1 MCKGAKAKVSCNGEK
16 MSFDVFDV
24 AASGM
29 RAQRVKMDAISSNIA
44 NINTTRKP
52 DGTVGPY
59 IKKEVSF
66 KAIYDEKLS
75 QGASNFS
82 SNATQAQFDP
92 NTGNMRINSGLALNQ
107 GVMSNGVEV
116 ANISDA
122 QNAVKMIYDPS
133 HPDADAN
140 GYVQVPNINIVEEM
154 VGMVTAS
161 KAYEANAVAA
171 ENAKNMMNAAMKI

>member
-1 MCKGAKAKVSCNGEK
+1 
-16 MSFDVFDV
+16 MSFDMFDV

-29 RAQRVKMDAISSNIA
+29 HAQRVKMDAISSNIA

-66 KAIYDEKLS
+66 RAIYDEKLS

-82 SNATQAQFDP
+82 NNATNAQFDP
-92 NTGNMRINSGLALNQ
+92 ATGTMKINSGIAMNNGQ
-107 GVMSNGVEV
+107 MSNGVEI
-116 ANISDA
+116 ANVTDA
-122 QNAVKMIYDPS
+122 KDPIRTIYDPS
-133 HPDADAN
+133 HPDANAD
-140 GYVQVPNINIVEEM
+140 GFVQVPNINIVEEM

-171 ENAKNMMNAAMKI
+171 ETAKSMINTALRL

>member
-1 MCKGAKAKVSCNGEK
+1 

-29 RAQRVKMDAISSNIA
+29 HAQRIKMDAISSNIA
-44 NINTTRKP
+44 NVNTTRRP

-82 SNATQAQFDP
+82 NNSTSANFNPT
-92 NTGNMRINSGLALNQ
+92 TGSLTINSGVSMNQ
-107 GVMSNGVEV
+107 GQMSNGVMVDGVVEGK
-116 ANISDA
+116 
-122 QNAVKMIYDPS
+122 NAIKTVYDPS
-133 HPDADAN
+133 HPDADAD
-140 GYVQVPNINIVEEM
+140 GYVQLPNINVVEEM

-161 KAYEANAVAA
+161 KAYEANSVAA
-171 ENAKNMMNAAMKI
+171 ENAKTMIQAAMRI

>member
-1 MCKGAKAKVSCNGEK
+1 

-29 RAQRVKMDAISSNIA
+29 QAQRIRMDSISSNIA
-44 NINTTRKP
+44 NINTTRQP

-59 IKKEVSF
+59 IKKNVSF

-82 SNATQAQFDP
+82 SNSTSATFNP
-92 NTGNMRINSGLALNQ
+92 NTGAFKINAGISMNQ
-107 GVMSNGVEV
+107 GQMSNGVEV
-116 ANISDA
+116 AEITNSPDA
-122 QNAVKMIYDPS
+122 IKTIYDPS
-133 HPDADAN
+133 HPDADAD
-140 GYVQVPNINIVEEM
+140 GFVKVPNINLVEEM

-171 ENAKNMMNAAMKI
+171 ENTKTMINSALRI

>member
-1 MCKGAKAKVSCNGEK
+1 

-29 RAQRVKMDAISSNIA
+29 HVQRIKMDTISSNIA
-44 NINTTRKP
+44 NINTTRRP

-66 KAIYDEKLS
+66 RAIYDDKLS

-82 SNATQAQFDP
+82 SNSTDARFDP
-92 NTGNMRINSGLALNQ
+92 ASGSLRIHSGVSMNTGRA
-107 GVMSNGVEV
+107 SNGVEV
-116 ANISDA
+116 DSIEDSKDPIRT
-122 QNAVKMIYDPS
+122 VYDPS
-133 HPDADAN
+133 HPDADAD
-140 GYVQVPNINIVEEM
+140 GFVKLPNINVVEEM

-171 ENAKNMMNAAMKI
+171 SNAKQMIEAAMKI

>member
-1 MCKGAKAKVSCNGEK
+1 
-16 MSFDVFDV
+16 MSFDVFDI

-29 RAQRVKMDAISSNIA
+29 HAQRIKMDSISSNIA
-44 NINTTRKP
+44 NINTTRRP

-59 IKKEVSF
+59 IKKDISF
-66 KAIYDEKLS
+66 KAVYDEKLS

-82 SNATQAQFDP
+82 SNATASQFDP
-92 NTGNMRINSGLALNQ
+92 ATGTMKINSGISMNQ
-107 GVMSNGVEV
+107 GQMSNGVEI
-116 ANISDA
+116 AEITDS
-122 QNAVKMIYDPS
+122 QNAVRTIYDPS
-133 HPDADAN
+133 HPDANED

-171 ENAKNMMNAAMKI
+171 ENVKSMMNTALKI

>member
-1 MCKGAKAKVSCNGEK
+1 
-16 MSFDVFDV
+16 MSFDVFDI

-29 RAQRVKMDAISSNIA
+29 RAQRVKLDSISSNIA
-44 NINTTRKP
+44 NINTTRNP

-59 IKKEVSF
+59 IKKDVSF

-82 SNATQAQFDP
+82 SNSTAAQFNP
-92 NTGNMRINSGLALNQ
+92 ATGTMTINSGISLNQ
-107 GVMSNGVEV
+107 GQMSSGVEV
-116 ANISDA
+116 ASITDA
-122 QNAVKMIYDPS
+122 KDPIKVIYDPS
-133 HPDADAN
+133 HPDADAD
-140 GYVQVPNINIVEEM
+140 GYVKMPNVNIVEEM

-171 ENAKNMMNAAMKI
+171 ENAKQMMNTALRI

>member
-1 MCKGAKAKVSCNGEK
+1 

-29 RAQRVKMDAISSNIA
+29 QAQRIKMDSISSNIA
-44 NINTTRKP
+44 NINTTRKA

-59 IKKEVSF
+59 IKKNVSF

-82 SNATQAQFDP
+82 SNATSSSFNP
-92 NTGNMRINSGLALNQ
+92 STGILKFNAGISMNQ
-107 GVMSNGVEV
+107 GKMSNGVEV
-116 ANISDA
+116 AGISDA
-122 QNAVKMIYDPS
+122 PDAVRTVYDPS
-133 HPDADAN
+133 HPDADAD
-140 GYVQVPNINIVEEM
+140 GFVKLPNVNLVEEM

-161 KAYEANAVAA
+161 KAYEANAIAA
-171 ENAKNMMNAAMKI
+171 ENAKNMINSAMRI

>member
-1 MCKGAKAKVSCNGEK
+1 

-29 RAQRVKMDAISSNIA
+29 RAQRVKMDAISSNVA
-44 NINTTRKP
+44 NINTTRRP

-66 KAIYDEKLS
+66 KAIYDQKLS

-82 SNATQAQFDP
+82 SNATDAKFDP
-92 NTGNMRINSGLALNQ
+92 NTGNMTINSGLSLNQ
-107 GVMSNGVEV
+107 GQMSSGVEV
-116 ANISDA
+116 ASITDA
-122 QNAVKMIYDPS
+122 QNAVRTIYDPS
-133 HPDADAN
+133 HPDADAD
-140 GYVQVPNINIVEEM
+140 GYVKMPNINIVEEM

-161 KAYEANAVAA
+161 KAYEANSVAA
-171 ENAKNMMNAAMKI
+171 ENAKSMMNAAMRI

>member
-1 MCKGAKAKVSCNGEK
+1 

-29 RAQRVKMDAISSNIA
+29 HAQRVKMDAISSNIA
-44 NINTTRKP
+44 NINTTRRP
-52 DGTVGPY
+52 DGSVGPY

-82 SNATQAQFDP
+82 SNSTSANFNP
-92 NTGNMRINSGLALNQ
+92 NTGALTINSGISMNNGQ
-107 GVMSNGVEV
+107 MSNGVVVQSIENGKNPIKTV
-116 ANISDA
+116 
-122 QNAVKMIYDPS
+122 YDPS
-133 HPDADAN
+133 HPDADAD
-140 GYVQVPNINIVEEM
+140 GYVQLPNINIVEEM

-161 KAYEANAVAA
+161 KAYEANSVAA
-171 ENAKNMMNAAMKI
+171 ENAKTMMQAAMKI